1 MRVSTI
7 LLQYYM
13 LIIVTIFVT
22 NPHAR
27 LPRSPY
33 LRGDQSSNSL
43 AHSYMRILYDCRYA
57 THAIVEAVLSQYLLL
72 NFGAQAIPVIGTMS
86 VIVRDSLSCRIY
98 FLYNRMNQKFQ
109 SCLNSPGLWV
119 GLYNRTVT
127 ILEQLDMLN
136 LLQLSETAGY
146 YMSCPSFFRD
156 ESCSVETTVSNL
168 ILTLHMVTGTLSGQ
182 TQGVLCCQ
190 T

>member
-1 MRVSTI
+1 MPDCHVHRIFEVISPLTVWHI
-7 LLQYYM
+7 L
-13 LIIVTIFVT
+13 T
-22 NPHAR
+22 
-27 LPRSPY
+27 
-33 LRGDQSSNSL
+33 
-43 AHSYMRILYDCRYA
+43 CRYCTIVA
-57 THAIVEAVLSQYLLL
+57 TQHMPLLRQYCHNICCSISGRRRYHKTMLCPGFALL
-72 NFGAQAIPVIGTMS
+72 P
-86 VIVRDSLSCRIY
+86 IY

-127 ILEQLDMLN
+127 ILEQLVMLN

-156 ESCSVETTVSNL
+156 ESCLVETTVSNL
-168 ILTLHMVTGTLSGQ
+168 ILTLYMVTGTLSGQ